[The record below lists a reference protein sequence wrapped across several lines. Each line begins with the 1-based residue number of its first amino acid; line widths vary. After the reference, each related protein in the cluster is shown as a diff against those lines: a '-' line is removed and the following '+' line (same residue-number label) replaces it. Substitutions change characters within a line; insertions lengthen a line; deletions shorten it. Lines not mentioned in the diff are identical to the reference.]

1 MARLSSPIEEIKDR
15 YAAVVIGSGYG
26 GSIAASR
33 LSRASQK
40 VCVLERGREYQPGE
54 YPDTETEAL
63 SHVQSDLASGHVG
76 SRTALYDLRINEEM
90 NVFMGCG
97 LGGTSLVNANVAL
110 RPDPRVFEDERWPKA
125 LRDDRATLLEDGYH
139 RAEEMLTPLP
149 YPQDFP
155 PLRKQEALEKS
166 AAFLQANFYRPPIAV
181 TFRDGVNQVGVDQ
194 KACKLC
200 GDCVTGCNYAAKNT
214 LIMNYLPDAR
224 NHGAEIY
231 TQVWVH
237 HIERDGDGFL
247 VHYQLLGSGSESF
260 DAPTMFVRADIVILA
275 AGTLGSTEIL
285 LRSRA
290 QGISLSER
298 LGQNFTANGDV
309 LGFGYNNDEAICGI
323 GFGNR
328 PPGTLDPVGPTIT
341 GIIDMRTASNLSD
354 GLVIEE
360 GAIPG
365 AFGSFIP
372 AGLSA
377 AAKLLGK
384 DTDTGVGDLVKKKA
398 RELESLLHG
407 PYAGAVRN
415 TQTYLLMCHDNG
427 DGNMYLEDDRLRIK
441 WPGVGEQPIFE
452 RANERLLEATR
463 PLGGTYVINPT
474 WSMLTKHNLTTV
486 HPLGGCTMSDDAEHG
501 VVNHKGLVFSG
512 KNGQDVYKGLYVSDG
527 SIIPRPLGVN
537 PFLTISALAER
548 NSALLAQDRGWKI
561 DYTLPSAPGAEPQKP

>member
-194 KACKLC
+194 KACQLC

-214 LIMNYLPDAR
+214 LIMNYLPDAV
-224 NHGAEIY
+224 NHGAEIF
-231 TQVWVH
+231 TGVSVRWL
-237 HIERDGDGFL
+237 ERKNHQWL
-247 VHYQLLGSGSESF
+247 VQCELLGVGREKF
-260 DAPTMFVRADIVILA
+260 KAPNVAVTADLVVLG

-285 LRSRA
+285 LRSA
-290 QGISLSER
+290 QHGLSLSN
-298 LGQNFTANGDV
+298 Q
-309 LGFGYNNDEAICGI
+309 
-323 GFGNR
+323 
-328 PPGTLDPVGPTIT
+328 
-341 GIIDMRTASNLSD
+341 
-354 GLVIEE
+354 
-360 GAIPG
+360 
-365 AFGSFIP
+365 
-372 AGLSA
+372 
-377 AAKLLGK
+377 
-384 DTDTGVGDLVKKKA
+384 
-398 RELESLLHG
+398 
-407 PYAGAVRN
+407 
-415 TQTYLLMCHDNG
+415 
-427 DGNMYLEDDRLRIK
+427 
-441 WPGVGEQPIFE
+441 
-452 RANERLLEATR
+452 
-463 PLGGTYVINPT
+463 
-474 WSMLTKHNLTTV
+474 
-486 HPLGGCTMSDDAEHG
+486 
-501 VVNHKGLVFSG
+501 
-512 KNGQDVYKGLYVSDG
+512 
-527 SIIPRPLGVN
+527 
-537 PFLTISALAER
+537 
-548 NSALLAQDRGWKI
+548 
-561 DYTLPSAPGAEPQKP
+561 

>member
-15 YAAVVIGSGYG
+15 YTAVVIGSGYG

-33 LSRASQK
+33 LSRASQT

-63 SHVQSDLASGHVG
+63 THVQSDLASGHIG

-110 RPDPRVFEDERWPKA
+110 RPDSRVFEDERWPKA

-139 RAEEMLTPLP
+139 RAEEMLTSLP
-149 YPQDFP
+149 YPKDFP

-166 AAFLQANFYRPPIAV
+166 AAFLHANFYRPPITV

-194 KACKLC
+194 KACKVC

-237 HIERDGDGFL
+237 HIERDEDGFL
-247 VHYQLLGSGSESF
+247 VHYQLLGSGTERF
-260 DAPTMFVRADIVILA
+260 DAATMFVRADIVILA

-290 QGISLSER
+290 HGISFSER
-298 LGQNFTANGDV
+298 LGQNFTGNGDV
-309 LGFGYNNDEAICGI
+309 LGFGYNNDETICGI
-323 GFGNR
+323 GFGDR
-328 PPGTLDPVGPTIT
+328 PPGTLDSVGPTIT
-341 GIIDMRTASNLSD
+341 GIIDMRNAPNLSD

-365 AFGSFIP
+365 AFGSFLP

-384 DTDTGVGDLVKKKA
+384 DTDTGVVDLVKKKT

-415 TQTYLLMCHDNG
+415 TQTYLLMCHDKG
-427 DGNMYLEDDRLRIK
+427 DGSMYLEDDRLRIS

-474 WSMLTKHNLTTV
+474 WSPLTRHNLITV
-486 HPLGGCTMSDDAEHG
+486 HPLGGCTMSDDAERG
-501 VVNHKGLVFSG
+501 VVNHKGQVFSG

-548 NSALLAQDRGWKI
+548 NAALLAQDRGWKI
-561 DYTLPSAPGAEPQKP
+561 DYTLPSASGAEPQKS